1 VSSQAANPPERQATC
16 LWRARPDRGRL
27 ASGGGFAA
35 RPASRLLFSNR
46 WLTILTA
53 TNTAVHAKI
62 SVRPLISRTID
73 YSCERRRNPTPKRET
88 SSAPIRKRISSAAS
102 CAWQICRRAP
112 WIASAAMNTCCGGK
126 RDRLWLR
133 WSRCGTAS
141 DSRAVQP
148 FHFRSGGASLVP
160 CPKRSGDHSRG
171 QRSTSICRTFA
182 TIFSALYRFLRHS
195 RPLDEQFFELDG
207 TANHFSSL
215 TIYRSR

>member
-148 FHFRSGGASLVP
+148 FHFSFRRREPGAVSEAFRVTTRRSTQHTDLPDFCDNLLSLVSF
-160 CPKRSGDHSRG
+160 RR
-171 QRSTSICRTFA
+171 IA
-182 TIFSALYRFLRHS
+182 VL
-195 RPLDEQFFELDG
+195 LDE
-207 TANHFSSL
+207 
-215 TIYRSR
+215 